1 MLLSAS
7 GPAPLFHDAG
17 HQGRGVCV
25 GGAFLE
31 AIPIPGQPAVTSLY
45 MEVSGNR
52 RNVSRRTQ
60 TEYIPNCTSSAFKI
74 AESFLMACSMKCG
87 VGEDGLEWKEIA
99 MTTIK
104 LCQSQ
109 AGEGKKF

>member
-1 MLLSAS
+1 MPST
-7 GPAPLFHDAG
+7 
-17 HQGRGVCV
+17 RGVA

-52 RNVSRRTQ
+52 GNVSRRTQ
-60 TEYIPNCTSSAFKI
+60 TEYIPKSTSSAFKI
-74 AESFLMACSMKCG
+74 AESLLTACSMECG
-87 VGEDGLEWKEIA
+87 VGEEGLEWKERA
-99 MTTIK
+99 MTNIK
-104 LCQSQ
+104 LCQSL